1 MRKQAAFLTVAILA
15 PVFAQTPAA
24 QTPAAPAFEV
34 TSVRPRG
41 AADHGPAVSS
51 CSNGRFVSLGPLR
64 GLLLWAYN
72 LKPYQL
78 VGVPDWDP
86 TVMYDNTGLYAIEA
100 KAAGPVTEDVCKLM
114 AQTLMKDRFKMVAH
128 RESREMPVYALVV
141 AKKGPKLKLAS
152 EEDSTGNRIV
162 MNGRPM
168 GTPAGTPKDFKAP
181 GWSMENLVDFLRIAV
196 DRPVVNRTGLDGLY
210 RINLN
215 FSISNPNPNYEPP
228 PDAGPDAKTALEEQM
243 GLTLESAKAPVETLI
258 IDRLEKPDAN

>member
-1 MRKQAAFLTVAILA
+1 MRKQAAFLTVAILLR
-15 PVFAQTPAA
+15 FRSDTGGSD
-24 QTPAAPAFEV
+24 TG
-34 TSVRPRG
+34 G
-41 AADHGPAVSS
+41 A
-51 CSNGRFVSLGPLR
+51 RLR
-64 GLLLWAYN
+64 GYIRETSRRRGSRTGCLQLLERAVRLPSDRCAGCFFGRITSNPTSLWECPIGIQQSCTTTPVCTPS
-72 LKPYQL
+72 KQKQL
-78 VGVPDWDP
+78 
-86 TVMYDNTGLYAIEA
+86 
-100 KAAGPVTEDVCKLM
+100 GPVTEDVCKLM
-114 AQTLMKDRFKMVAH
+114 AQTLMGERFKMVAH